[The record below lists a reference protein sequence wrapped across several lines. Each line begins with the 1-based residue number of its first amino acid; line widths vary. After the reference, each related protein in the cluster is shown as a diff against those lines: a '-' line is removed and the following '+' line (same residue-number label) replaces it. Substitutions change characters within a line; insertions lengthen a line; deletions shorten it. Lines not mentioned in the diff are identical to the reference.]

1 MGIKALLRQYLFTVF
16 VIFLATVL
24 LCGIIFVR
32 ERTQYNIDMTE
43 YAVAEIVNG
52 EQSFTVKVGKRSF
65 EIPKVSAIFNNLFK
79 K

>member
-43 YAVAEIVNG
+43 YE
-52 EQSFTVKVGKRSF
+52 KVGASVGEDSIILTAGKRKIVLPKPDFGFF
-65 EIPKVSAIFNNLFK
+65 E
-79 K
+79 

>member
-1 MGIKALLRQYLFTVF
+1 MGIKAVLRQYVFSVF
-16 VIFLATVL
+16 VIVCATVL

-52 EQSFTVKVGKRSF
+52 EQSFTVKAGKRSF
-65 EIPKVSAIFNNLFK
+65 EIPKVSVIFNNLFK